1 MLRKRRFRSTLE
13 HKADIN
19 ITPLMDV
26 MCLLLVVF
34 IITMPALEMD
44 MDVSPPKY
52 KPKNQIDDRNSV
64 LVTIYK
70 GAKRI
75 RCDRQDIKSDE
86 QLDRLLKAKL
96 NENHEAQVVIRADET
111 VELGEVFRVMRLAQK
126 AGYSRI
132 GMATQDNETK

>member
-75 RCDRQDIKSDE
+75 RCDRQDIKNDE
-86 QLDRLLKAKL
+86 QLDRLLKARL
-96 NENHEAQVVIRADET
+96 ADNREAQVVIRADET
-111 VELGEVFRVMRLAQK
+111 VELGEVFRVMRMAQK

-132 GMATQDNETK
+132 GMATQDNEPK